1 MAIDSNTGSEH
12 EIKEERY
19 NTPDTAYGDM
29 IKFVEKQ
36 KIVARAKD
44 VILLHIKERKQLK
57 QLLLRQTSADE
68 WQACKFLWLDLPP
81 R

>member
-1 MAIDSNTGSEH
+1 
-12 EIKEERY
+12 
-19 NTPDTAYGDM
+19 M
-29 IKFVEKQ
+29 IKLVEKQ

-44 VILLHIKERKQLK
+44 MILLPLKERKQLK
-57 QLLLRQTSADE
+57 PLLTRQTSADE

>member
-1 MAIDSNTGSEH
+1 MIRLV
-12 EIKEERY
+12 ERR
-19 NTPDTAYGDM
+19 
-29 IKFVEKQ
+29 
-36 KIVARAKD
+36 KIVPRAKD
-44 VILLHIKERKQLK
+44 VILLPIKERKQLK

>member
-1 MAIDSNTGSEH
+1 
-12 EIKEERY
+12 
-19 NTPDTAYGDM
+19 M
-29 IKFVEKQ
+29 IKLVEKQ
-36 KIVARAKD
+36 MIVARAKD
-44 VILLHIKERKQLK
+44 VILLPIKERKQLK